1 VKILDDS
8 KPEDVQLWKE
18 VSGAREQ

>member
-1 VKILDDS
+1 VKILDAS
-8 KPEDVQLWKE
+8 KPEDVQVWKE